1 MDYKDVPLDFY
12 LNPSSSSKSANKYK
26 NDIIKQLT
34 YEFALQQ
41 THTVAESVFFIPW
54 YYTAEPEPEPLGETQ
69 QSLDIKGIKIFK
81 ANFFIIQKLYLE
93 NS

>member
-12 LNPSSSSKSANKYK
+12 LNPPSSPKSKNKYN
-26 NDIIKQLT
+26 NDIKQLT

-41 THTVAESVFFIPW
+41 THTVAESVFFLPW
-54 YYTAEPEPEPLGETQ
+54 YYIAEPEPEPLGETE